1 MTGKLTDAE
10 AWGDTEIDELEPPSQ
25 KKKIQDY
32 ANRKLPVMLDILIFL
47 LQLVIFVGY
56 LYMTFFYGDL
66 NTITC
71 KADAGL
77 DVPISPISS
86 LEGVDVSARFKM
98 AIRWGFWMSFL
109 NFARATLAQ
118 FAFYLKMWVL
128 LLISYTM
135 FAMNIAILIIL
146 FVMMQLWRW
155 EHSGRVCAGDFLDEV
170 TEEDKKI
177 YLLQEG
183 MFI

>member
-1 MTGKLTDAE
+1 
-10 AWGDTEIDELEPPSQ
+10 
-25 KKKIQDY
+25 
-32 ANRKLPVMLDILIFL
+32 MLDVIIFL
-47 LQLVIFVGY
+47 MQLVIFVGY

-66 NTITC
+66 NTIVC
-71 KADAGL
+71 KADPGL
-77 DVPISPISS
+77 DVPISPDSS
-86 LEGVDVSARFKM
+86 LGGVDVSARFKM
-98 AIRWGFWMSFL
+98 AIRWGFWMAFL

-118 FAFYLKMWVL
+118 IAFYMKMWVL

-155 EHSGRVCAGDFLDEV
+155 EHSGRVCAGDFLTEV
-170 TEEDKKI
+170 TEADKSI

-183 MFI
+183 KFI